1 MTIPSHIGIIMD
13 GNGRW
18 AKKRGLPRSAGHAQG
33 ARRLRKIAEY
43 CEEIGVKVL
52 TLYAFSTEN
61 WKRPQDE
68 VDYLMKL
75 LADYLKQSFKEL
87 GGKDTRLRMIGNME
101 GLTSELQAA
110 IREVSEATKEHT
122 GMIVNIAINYGGRQE
137 IARAARNL
145 ARRVKSGELVAED
158 IDEEMMSAEMY
169 TSGMPDPDIII
180 RPSGEK
186 RLSNFMLWQAAYSE
200 FWYSDIYWPDFKKKD
215 LLRAIKEVG
224 ERNRRFGGI

>member
-1 MTIPSHIGIIMD
+1 
-13 GNGRW
+13 
-18 AKKRGLPRSAGHAQG
+18 
-33 ARRLRKIAEY
+33 
-43 CEEIGVKVL
+43 
-52 TLYAFSTEN
+52 
-61 WKRPQDE
+61 
-68 VDYLMKL
+68 
-75 LADYLKQSFKEL
+75 
-87 GGKDTRLRMIGNME
+87 
-101 GLTSELQAA
+101 
-110 IREVSEATKEHT
+110 
-122 GMIVNIAINYGGRQE
+122 
-137 IARAARNL
+137 
-145 ARRVKSGELVAED
+145 VAED